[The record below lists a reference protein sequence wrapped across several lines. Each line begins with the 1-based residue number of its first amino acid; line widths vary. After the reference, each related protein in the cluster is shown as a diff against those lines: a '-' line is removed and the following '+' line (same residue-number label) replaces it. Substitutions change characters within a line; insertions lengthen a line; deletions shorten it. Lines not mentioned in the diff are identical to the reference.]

1 MYHPIDAIF
10 KQPIDRYTVI
20 YQNGKLW
27 QLPRLDFNG
36 QSLAR
41 KKPYTGS
48 REQIFVASSQQLNPN
63 DLLLISQIATID
75 LPASIVG
82 RNVDQ
87 FETWWRT
94 HSIDYQTEIE
104 ASRQR
109 QRDARQQLKQR
120 LPQPQFDTA
129 SQATASP
136 ITLPPV
142 AQPTITSTA
151 PSTVPSVVASATPA
165 RSSDDTVNNMGNA
178 THANS
183 AHDDIFDQM
192 LADLTNDL

>member
-48 REQIFVASSQQLNPN
+48 REQIFVASVQQLNPN

-120 LPQPQFDTA
+120 LPHPQVNTA

-142 AQPTITSTA
+142 AHPTIKSTA
-151 PSTVPSVVASATPA
+151 PSTVASATPA

>member
-120 LPQPQFDTA
+120 LPHPQVNTA

-142 AQPTITSTA
+142 AHPTIKSTA
-151 PSTVPSVVASATPA
+151 PSTVASATPA

-178 THANS
+178 TDANS

>member
-48 REQIFVASSQQLNPN
+48 REQIFVASGQQLNPN

-75 LPASIVG
+75 LPASVIG

-87 FETWWRT
+87 FEAWWRT
-94 HSIDYQTEIE
+94 HSIDYQTQIE

-120 LPQPQFDTA
+120 LPQPQVDTA

-136 ITLPPV
+136 ITLPSV

-151 PSTVPSVVASATPA
+151 PSTVSSVVASATPA
-165 RSSDDTVNNMGNA
+165 MSSNNTVNNMGNA
-178 THANS
+178 TDANS

>member
-48 REQIFVASSQQLNPN
+48 REQIFVASVQQLNPN

-120 LPQPQFDTA
+120 LPHPQVNTA

-142 AQPTITSTA
+142 AHPTIKSTA
-151 PSTVPSVVASATPA
+151 PSTVASATPA

-178 THANS
+178 TDANS

>member
-87 FETWWRT
+87 FEAWWRT
-94 HSIDYQTEIE
+94 HSIDYQTQIE
-104 ASRQR
+104 ATRQR
-109 QRDARQQLKQR
+109 QRDAEQQLKQR

-151 PSTVPSVVASATPA
+151 PNTVPSVVASATPA

-178 THANS
+178 TDANS
-183 AHDDIFDQM
+183 THDDIFDQM

>member
-48 REQIFVASSQQLNPN
+48 REQIFVASVQQLNPN

-120 LPQPQFDTA
+120 LPHPQVNTA

-142 AQPTITSTA
+142 AQPTIKSTA
-151 PSTVPSVVASATPA
+151 PSTVASATPA

-178 THANS
+178 TDANS